1 MDLITSTVHEAGVN
15 EDHTLGDSLDGGI
28 QVDGGTTLLIHQADL
43 QGVVRQTQQ
52 LLHISEQL
60 ISESSL
66 IRAVLL
72 RLQRFQL
79 SSGIL
84 SNAARIFLSGEKR
97 TN

>member
-15 EDHTLGDSLDGGI
+15 EDHTLGNSLDGGI

-43 QGVVRQTQQ
+43 QSVVRQTQQ
-52 LLHISEQL
+52 LLNVCEQL
-60 ISESSL
+60 GGESSL